1 MEEDN
6 QATSHKGER
15 IRSQPSQFKLDA
27 VSFAQIHGNRAA
39 EWNFT
44 VDRKRIQEWEGGETI
59 EKTVKNKKLK
69 GS

>member
-15 IRSQPSQFKLDA
+15 IRSHTLQFRLDA
-27 VSFAQIHGNRAA
+27 VSFAHIHGNRAA

-44 VDRKRIQEWEGGETI
+44 VHNFTEKNTRIGGGE
-59 EKTVKNKKLK
+59 KVLKKL
-69 GS
+69 